1 MKGKRIRVDGNTVF
15 WIQKFEPSNTYQD
28 FRNYLTIIF
37 SYAGTL
43 SLEKELKPVVID
55 DLQIGDV
62 FIQGGSPGHAILV
75 VDVAV
80 NPKSQEKAFLLAQS
94 YMPAQDI
101 HILKNFGNIRMS
113 PWYEVPKNG
122 VLNTPEWVFNSKDLR
137 RF

>member
-1 MKGKRIRVDGNTVF
+1 MKGKRISVNGNQVK
-15 WIQKFEPSNTYQD
+15 WVQKTHASNTYQD

-43 SLEKELKPVVID
+43 SLEKELKPVAIK

-62 FIQGGSPGHAILV
+62 FIQGGSPGHAVIVVDLV
-75 VDVAV
+75 V
-80 NPKSQEKAFLLAQS
+80 NHQTNEKLFLLAQS

-101 HILKNFGNIRMS
+101 HILKNFQNSTNS
-113 PWYEVPKNG
+113 PWYSIPANS
-122 VLNTPEWVFNSKDLR
+122 VLSTPEWTFETTDLK